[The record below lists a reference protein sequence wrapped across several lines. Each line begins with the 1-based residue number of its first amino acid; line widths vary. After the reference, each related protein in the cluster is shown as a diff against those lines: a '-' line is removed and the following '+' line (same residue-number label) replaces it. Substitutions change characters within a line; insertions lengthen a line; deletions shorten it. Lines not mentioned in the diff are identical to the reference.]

1 MNSLRVRLFAA
12 IGLIV
17 VLSIGVTLAVA
28 IPLTR
33 REAQRSTLADVARQ
47 ADLIAENRRQSVAGL
62 LNLGPLRR
70 QLADQDE
77 RLLVAPLDRPSRY
90 LSAADLA
97 ALRRNRPVD
106 GSSQGS
112 YRSARNVQGKAL
124 ILLRPKRF
132 PSKPYVEALALGG
145 LAGAALAAIAA
156 LLLARALA
164 RPIRQV
170 AEASRRLGADL
181 VPEHVP
187 ETGATELRMLAR
199 SFNEMTEQLRKA
211 RDAERSF
218 LLSASHELK
227 TPLTAIRGYA
237 EALDEG
243 VVSVEDAVATIR
255 LEAARLE
262 RLVRDL
268 LDLARMNKAE
278 FSFQLE
284 VIDLG
289 EVAGEVVRR
298 YEQEARAFGV
308 TLESETN
315 GSAPA
320 RADAGSRPAGDVEP
334 RGERAT
340 ARTGGR
346 RRPRRVRARRAAR
359 RGHGPRSR
367 PRGAE
372 PCVRALLPLRALRQG
387 APRRHGARARDR
399 EAAGRGDGGLR
410 VGRERPRPAHAFHGP
425 PAEGTLYVGLTAGE
439 LRPDRSG

>member
-1 MNSLRVRLFAA
+1 LFGA
-12 IGLIV
+12 IGVIV

-33 REAQRSTLADVARQ
+33 REAQRSTLRDVSRQ

-62 LNLGPLRR
+62 LNLGALRR

-77 RLLVAPLDRPSRY
+77 RLLVAPLGTPSAY

-97 ALRRNRPVD
+97 LLRRNRPVD
-106 GSSQGS
+106 GVAHGQ
-112 YRSARNVQGKAL
+112 YRSARPVSGKAL

-132 PSKPYVEALALGG
+132 PSRPYIEALALGG
-145 LAGAALAAIAA
+145 LAGAVLAAVAA

-164 RPIRQV
+164 RPMQRV
-170 AEASRRLGADL
+170 AEASRRVGADL

-187 ETGATELRMLAR
+187 ETGATELQTLAR
-199 SFNEMTEQLRKA
+199 SFNEMAEQLRRA

-243 VVSVEDAVATIR
+243 AVSVGDAVTTIR

-278 FSFQLE
+278 FSFQPE
-284 VIDLG
+284 AIDLS

-298 YEQEARAFGV
+298 YEQQARAFGIR
-308 TLESETN
+308 LEASTN
-315 GSAPA
+315 GPA
-320 RADAGSRPAGDVEP
+320 
-334 RGERAT
+334 
-340 ARTGGR
+340 
-346 RRPRRVRARRAAR
+346 
-359 RGHGPRSR
+359 
-367 PRGAE
+367 
-372 PCVRALLPLRALRQG
+372 
-387 APRRHGARARDR
+387 
-399 EAAGRGDGGLR
+399 
-410 VGRERPRPAHAFHGP
+410 PAHADHDRVLQVVSNLVENALRLVPSGGGVRVA
-425 PAEGTLYVGLTAGE
+425 AEPGE
-439 LRPDRSG
+439 LRVEDTGPGLRPDELGRAFERFYLYERYGKERPVGTGLGLAIVKQLVEGMGGSVAVESDPGRLTRFTVMLPPGA

>member
-320 RADAGSRPAGDVEP
+320 RADPDRVLQVMSNLVEN
-334 RGERAT
+334 
-340 ARTGGR
+340 
-346 RRPRRVRARRAAR
+346 
-359 RGHGPRSR
+359 
-367 PRGAE
+367 
-372 PCVRALLPLRALRQG
+372 ALRLVPVG
-387 APRRHGARARDR
+387 GVVRVASAP
-399 EAAGRGDGGLR
+399 
-410 VGRERPRPAHAFHGP
+410 
-425 PAEGTLYVGLTAGE
+425 GE
-439 LRPDRSG
+439 LRVEDTGPGLGPEELSHAFERFYLYERYGKERPVGTGLGLAIVKQLAEGMGGSVSVESDPGRLTRFTVRLPKGRFTSVLPPAN